1 MSGLVCSRSY
11 RDEGWPLLLQM
22 QVLRRSETGS
32 TGQESW
38 AAPALGFCLTIT
50 LMGSHSFI
58 LTALAIPCGR
68 SAVLSPHPQRGSG
81 NGGHSD
87 DRPFE
92 RYPGGVGPQEGA
104 FDYLT
109 KPFDMD
115 ELLFQVRRI
124 DEMRVLRRELDTAR
138 SERAL
143 GNGGIGATW
152 SLPST
157 PFMRIAPTR
166 SLGALASKPRML
178 SHARPCRTRDR
189 EGLHRGHGHGL
200 RRG

>member
-1 MSGLVCSRSY
+1 MTAHSNVTQAVS
-11 RDEGWPLLLQM
+11 
-22 QVLRRSETGS
+22 
-32 TGQESW
+32 
-38 AAPALGFCLTIT
+38 ALK
-50 LMGSHSFI
+50 
-58 LTALAIPCGR
+58 
-68 SAVLSPHPQRGSG
+68 
-81 NGGHSD
+81 
-87 DRPFE
+87 
-92 RYPGGVGPQEGA
+92 EGA

-115 ELLFQVRRI
+115 ELLLQVRRI